1 MLSSTGNQQ
10 SQFRTDELSES
21 EIVRVRKLSDGR
33 MIQVMLDGS
42 TRPYVSPNRTNW
54 ARLEAMTEEEIE
66 ANALA
71 DPDNPPLTDEELAR
85 MRPVPNPRRI
95 RERLKLTQEQFAAQF
110 EVSLGT
116 LRDWEQGV
124 RVPDRAARTLLR
136 VIDQD
141 PEAVI
146 EALAKSYLPRV
157 QAPPESR

>member
-1 MLSSTGNQQ
+1 M
-10 SQFRTDELSES
+10 SEND
-21 EIVRVRKLSDGR
+21 IVRVRKLSDGSTV
-33 MIQVMLDGS
+33 QVMPDGS
-42 TRPYVSPNRTNW
+42 TRPYVSPDRTDW

-95 RERLKLTQEQFAAQF
+95 RARLKLTQEQFAAQF
-110 EVSLGT
+110 EVPPGT

-124 RVPDRAARTLLR
+124 RVPDCAARTLLR

-141 PEAVI
+141 PDAVI
-146 EALAKSYLPRV
+146 KALAKSYLPRV
-157 QAPPESR
+157 PAPPESR